1 MQPSQN
7 VLQSAMRMT
16 PARLQ
21 LRTFARCRVEQA
33 RLSTFRSTRT
43 NLRLTRREHTFVR
56 RRACVCQASYSVVKE
71 PMLRAWRSFN
81 LLLFYERASRQAPDN
96 KKPGVE
102 RRASPSLCT
111 YFRRD
116 GFARCS
122 TSFLSGI
129 RNRPHS
135 ESFAGPESL
144 KVTTLIET
152 RLAETLRP
160 TRKYSS
166 IFASVKS
173 RIEWVVGAA
182 REILTFSSGRP
193 DRSLRVL
200 TKLADSG
207 RTVGRRSQGWGRAR

>member
-1 MQPSQN
+1 
-7 VLQSAMRMT
+7 MT

-21 LRTFARCRVEQA
+21 PGTSARRRVEQA
-33 RLSTFRSTRT
+33 RLSTIRSTRT

-122 TSFLSGI
+122 TNFLSGI

-135 ESFAGPESL
+135 ESIAGPESL

-173 RIEWVVGAA
+173 RIGWFFAVPP
-182 REILTFSSGRP
+182 EILTFSSGRP
-193 DRSLRVL
+193 DRRLRVL
-200 TKLADSG
+200 TKPADSG
-207 RTVGRRSQGWGRAR
+207 RTVERRSQGWGHAR